1 MHLLK
6 AQPGVVADGSEAV
19 DLGQTPGDIVVLSA
33 ADTELASLATAR
45 ATLGETFPSV
55 RLANLMQLS
64 HHASVDLYC
73 EAVVSEARLVV
84 VRLLGGK
91 SYWPYGVEQLVETCS
106 GAGATLVLLP
116 GDDQPDPELAA
127 HSSVGTE
134 AYQRLWNFLLHGG
147 AANARS
153 FLAYAATLIGR
164 RFDWL
169 EPAELPR
176 AGIWWPGPDHP
187 GLDDLR
193 RVWTKESPVAAL
205 IFYRALVQADNVAP
219 VRALIEALRRNG
231 VNCLPLY
238 CTSLKDPVSAGVIE
252 SLLAESE
259 AEVVLNGTGF
269 AVSTPG
275 RPTID
280 SPLNATGAP
289 VLQVVFSGGSEKGWR
304 AGTRGLSARD
314 IAMNVALPEVD
325 GRILSRA
332 VSFKGEAR
340 FDESTQC
347 SMVAYE
353 PVPDRVEFVARLA
366 TNWLRLG
373 RTPVGERRLAVI
385 LANYPNRDGRL
396 GNGVGLDT
404 PASVIELLR
413 TLEGAG
419 YGVTDIPRDG
429 DALVE
434 RIRRGP
440 TNAATDG
447 RRISVT
453 LALTAYRRFFDGLPA
468 AVRRSVTERWG
479 EPQNDPF
486 HLAASEAFAIP
497 AFECGNVVIGLQPA
511 RGYNIDPQS
520 TYHDPDLVP
529 PHGYLA
535 FYAWLRT
542 VKDVHAMIHAGKHG
556 NLEWLPGKALALG
569 ETCFPEAVFGPLP
582 HVYPFIVNDPGEGT
596 QAKRRAQAVIV
607 DHLTPPLTRAETYGP
622 LAELELLVDE
632 YYEAAGVDPR
642 RLRMLREEILS
653 LAAHVGLDRD
663 CGIEADDDHDTA
675 LSKLDNHLCELKE
688 MQIRGGLHVLGRSP
702 EGDAL
707 NDLLVSMIRLPRGD
721 TEPADA
727 SIMRALAAD
736 LDLGDFDPLSANLG
750 ERWRGRRPGALA
762 RLPIGPTRHVTH
774 SRERGRPARSNNRG
788 PSAGRPFRASGP
800 SGQACPRMGEAGDA
814 RAPGNTSC
822 EGVPNDNGDSQS
834 SHADSLSPWR
844 TCGDT
849 VERLELLAR
858 ALIEGSVRPDPAWSR
873 TRAVLAFVERDLRP
887 RVVASGS
894 AELAAC
900 RKALDAGFLPPG
912 PSGAPTRGRLDV
924 LPTGRNFYSV
934 DTRTVPTPAAWK
946 LGWKSAS
953 LLLERYRQEH
963 GVWPKRI
970 ALSAWGTANM
980 RTGGDDI
987 AQALALMG
995 VKPTWEVASRRVTG
1009 FEVLPL
1015 ELLDRPRVDVTL
1027 RISGFFRDAFPTQID
1042 LFDSAAR
1049 AVAAL
1054 EETERFNP
1062 LAARTRDEA
1071 ARLVAAGADEA
1082 TAVRRAGFR
1091 VFGSKPGAYGAGLQA
1106 LIDERGWET
1115 EADLARA
1122 YIAWGGYAYGA
1133 GAEGAAEHGLFEAR
1147 LSGVQAVLHNQDNRE
1162 HDLLDSDDY
1171 YQFEGGLAA
1180 TVNHLSGE
1188 RPVVYHNDHS
1198 RPETPRVRTLKEE
1211 IARVVR
1217 ARVVN
1222 PKWIEAMQR
1231 HGYKGAFEMAA
1242 TLDYLFAFAATT
1254 GMVENHHFDAVHAA
1268 FLEDASVLDFLK
1280 RKNPDALREMAERFL
1295 EAEERGLWRPRSN
1308 SASGTLRALAGVR
1321 SA

>member
-33 ADTELASLATAR
+33 ADTELASLAVAR
-45 ATLGETFPSV
+45 AALGETFPSV

-64 HHASVDLYC
+64 HNASVDLYC
-73 EAVVSEARLVV
+73 EEIIARARLVI

-91 SYWPYGVEQLVETCS
+91 SYWPYGVEQIAETCADT
-106 GAGATLVLLP
+106 GAALVLLP
-116 GDDQPDPELAA
+116 GDDQPDPELAG
-127 HSSVGTE
+127 HSTVE
-134 AYQRLWNFLLHGG
+134 AGAYRRLWSFLLHGG

-153 FLAYAATLIGR
+153 FLACAATLIGR

-176 AGIWWPGPDHP
+176 AGIWWPGLDNP
-187 GLDDLR
+187 GLADLR
-193 RVWTKESPVAAL
+193 RVWAKDKPVAAVV
-205 IFYRALVQADNVAP
+205 FYRALVQADNIAP

-238 CTSLKDPVSAGVIE
+238 CTSLKDPVSAGAIE
-252 SLLAESE
+252 TLLADSG
-259 AEVVLNGTGF
+259 AGVVLNGTGF

-275 RPTID
+275 KPAVD

-289 VLQVVFSGGSEKGWR
+289 VLQVVFSGGNEKSWR

-340 FDESTQC
+340 FDASTQC
-347 SMVAYE
+347 SLVAYE

-366 TNWLRLG
+366 ASWLRLG
-373 RTPVGERRLAVI
+373 RTPVARRRLVVI

-404 PASVIELLR
+404 PASVVELLR
-413 TLEGAG
+413 TFERAG
-419 YGVTDIPRDG
+419 YDVKDIPADG
-429 DALVE
+429 DDLVA
-434 RIRRGP
+434 RLRRGP
-440 TNAATDG
+440 TNSALDG
-447 RRISVT
+447 REISVT
-453 LALTAYRRFFDGLPA
+453 MDLRTYRRFFDTLPA
-468 AVRRSVTERWG
+468 EIRRSVEERWG
-479 EPQNDPF
+479 EPERDPF
-486 HLAASEAFAIP
+486 HLADSDAFAIP

-529 PHGYLA
+529 PHGYFA

-542 VKDVHAMIHAGKHG
+542 VRDVHAVIHAGKHG

-582 HVYPFIVNDPGEGT
+582 HLYPFIVNDPGEGT

-642 RLRMLREEILS
+642 RLKVLREEILA

-663 CGIEADDDHDTA
+663 CGIEATDDHDTA

-688 MQIRGGLHVLGRSP
+688 MQIRGGLHVLGCSP

-707 NDLLVSMIRLPRGD
+707 SDLLVSMVRLPRGD

-736 LDLGDFDPLSANLG
+736 LELGEFDPLSANLG
-750 ERWRGRRPGALA
+750 ERWQGPRPAALA
-762 RLPIGPTRHVTH
+762 A
-774 SRERGRPARSNNRG
+774 PA
-788 PSAGRPFRASGP
+788 
-800 SGQACPRMGEAGDA
+800 
-814 RAPGNTSC
+814 
-822 EGVPNDNGDSQS
+822 
-834 SHADSLSPWR
+834 PWR

-849 VERLELLAR
+849 VERLEHLAVG
-858 ALIEGSVRPDPAWSR
+858 LIEGTVQPESAWTR
-873 TRAVLAFVERDLRP
+873 TRAVLEFVERDLRP
-887 RVVASGS
+887 RVVASGPC
-894 AELAAC
+894 ELDAC
-900 RKALDAGFLPPG
+900 RHALDGKFLSPG

-946 LGWKSAS
+946 LGWKSAT

-963 GVWPKRI
+963 GAWPKRI

-995 VKPTWEVASRRVTG
+995 VKPTWETASRRVTG

-1015 ELLDRPRVDVTL
+1015 DLLDRPRVDVTL
-1027 RISGFFRDAFPTQID
+1027 RISGFFRDAFPSQID

-1054 EETERFNP
+1054 DETERLNP
-1062 LAARTRDEA
+1062 LAARTCDET
-1071 ARLVAAGADEA
+1071 ARLVASGVDGA
-1082 TAVRRAGFR
+1082 TAARRAGFR

-1122 YIAWGGYAYGA
+1122 YIAWGGYAYGD
-1133 GAEGAAEHGLFEAR
+1133 GAQGAAEHGLFEAR
-1147 LSGVQAVLHNQDNRE
+1147 LAGVQAVLHNQDNRE

-1171 YQFEGGLAA
+1171 YQFEGGLTA
-1180 TVNHLSGE
+1180 TVKHLSGE

-1198 RPETPRVRTLKEE
+1198 RPETPRIRTLKEE

-1231 HGYKGAFEMAA
+1231 HGYKGGFEMAA

-1268 FLEDASVLDFLK
+1268 FMEDESVLAFLE

-1295 EAEERGLWRPRSN
+1295 EAVERGLWRPRSN
-1308 SASGTLRALAGVR
+1308 SALGALRVVAGEPPV
-1321 SA
+1321 

>member
-19 DLGQTPGDIVVLSA
+19 DLGQIPGDIVVLSA
-33 ADTELASLATAR
+33 ADTELASLAAAR
-45 ATLGETFPSV
+45 ATLGETFPAV

-64 HHASVDLYC
+64 HNASVDLYC
-73 EAVVSEARLVV
+73 ESIIAEARLVI

-91 SYWPYGVEQLVETCS
+91 SYWPYGVEQIVETCA

-127 HSSVGTE
+127 YSTVKTE

-153 FLAYAATLIGR
+153 FLAYAASLIGR

-169 EPAELPR
+169 EPTELPR
-176 AGIWWPGPDHP
+176 AGIYWPGPDNP
-187 GLDDLR
+187 GLNDLR
-193 RVWTKESPVAAL
+193 RVWAQDKPVAAL
-205 IFYRALVQADNVAP
+205 VFYRALVQAGNIAP
-219 VRALIEALRRNG
+219 VLALIEALGRNG
-231 VNCLPLY
+231 VDCLPVY
-238 CTSLKDPVSAGVIE
+238 CTSLKDPLSAGIIE

-259 AEVVLNGTGF
+259 AGVVLNGTGF

-275 RPTID
+275 KPAVD

-289 VLQVVFSGGSEKGWR
+289 VLQMVFSGGNEKDWR
-304 AGTRGLSARD
+304 AGARGLSARD

-325 GRILSRA
+325 GRILARA

-347 SMVAYE
+347 SLVAYE

-366 TNWLRLG
+366 ASWLRLRG
-373 RTPVGERRLAVI
+373 TPAGQRRLAVI

-404 PASVIELLR
+404 PASVVELLR
-413 TLEGAG
+413 KLEGAG
-419 YGVTDIPRDG
+419 YEVTGIPADG
-429 DALVE
+429 DGLIE
-434 RIRRGP
+434 RLRRGP

-447 RRISVT
+447 REISVT
-453 LALTAYRRFFDGLPA
+453 LKLRSYREFFDALPA
-468 AVRRSVTERWG
+468 PVRRLVNDRWG
-479 EPQNDPF
+479 DPRRDPF
-486 HLAASEAFAIP
+486 YLAASDEFALP
-497 AFECGNVVIGLQPA
+497 AFECGNIVIGLQPA

-520 TYHDPDLVP
+520 TYHDPDLAP
-529 PHGYLA
+529 PHGYFA

-542 VKDVHAMIHAGKHG
+542 VRDVHAVIHMGKHG

-582 HVYPFIVNDPGEGT
+582 HLYPFIVNDPGEGT

-632 YYEAAGVDPR
+632 YFEAAGVDPR
-642 RLRMLREEILS
+642 RLKMLREEILA

-663 CGIEADDDHDTA
+663 CGIETTDDHDTA

-702 EGDAL
+702 EGETL
-707 NDLLVSMIRLPRGD
+707 NDLLVSMVRLPRGD

-727 SIMRALAAD
+727 SLMRALAAD
-736 LDLGDFDPLSANLG
+736 LGLGDFDPLSATLG
-750 ERWRGRRPGALA
+750 DRWRGP
-762 RLPIGPTRHVTH
+762 
-774 SRERGRPARSNNRG
+774 RPA
-788 PSAGRPFRASGP
+788 
-800 SGQACPRMGEAGDA
+800 ML
-814 RAPGNTSC
+814 
-822 EGVPNDNGDSQS
+822 DSP
-834 SHADSLSPWR
+834 SPWR

-849 VERLELLAR
+849 VERLENLGKN
-858 ALIEGSVRPDPAWSR
+858 LIEGAEQPEAGWTR
-873 TRAVLAFVERDLRP
+873 TRAVLEFVERDLRP
-887 RVVASGS
+887 RVVASGRL
-894 AELAAC
+894 ELDAC
-900 RKALDAGFLPPG
+900 RHALDAKFLSPG

-946 LGWKSAS
+946 LGWKSAT

-963 GVWPKRI
+963 GAWPKRI

-1015 ELLDRPRVDVTL
+1015 DLLDRPRVDVTL
-1027 RISGFFRDAFPTQID
+1027 RISGFFRDAFPSQID

-1054 EETERFNP
+1054 DETERFNP
-1062 LAARTRDEA
+1062 LSARTRDEA
-1071 ARLVAAGADEA
+1071 ARLVAAGVDEA

-1091 VFGSKPGAYGAGLQA
+1091 VFGSRPGAYGAGLQA

-1133 GAEGAAEHGLFEAR
+1133 GAQGTAEHGLFEAR
-1147 LSGVQAVLHNQDNRE
+1147 LAGVQAVLHNQDNRE

-1171 YQFEGGLAA
+1171 YQFEGGLTA
-1180 TVNHLSGE
+1180 TVKHLSGE

-1198 RPETPRVRTLKEE
+1198 RPETPRIRTLKEE

-1222 PKWIEAMQR
+1222 PKWISAMQR
-1231 HGYKGAFEMAA
+1231 HGYKGGFEMAA

-1268 FLEDASVLDFLK
+1268 FMEDESVLQFLEQ
-1280 RKNPDALREMAERFL
+1280 KNPDALREMAERFL

-1308 SASGTLRALAGVR
+1308 SALSTLRAMAEGFP
-1321 SA
+1321 A